1 MTTSAEVLF
10 ALKVVYTIYAFAI
23 MSLIGWFAYR
33 VTKKPETYKTWLTPK
48 VFYTY
53 LGILVVVGVGI
64 HILTYNKIPWV
75 AWELKKHKIPAD
87 KEINITVKNH
97 EFIFPEQTPI
107 NIKCGEVVK
116 FNVVSEDLTYGF
128 GLFRP
133 DHSMVFQMQVVPGHN
148 NELLWQFYEEGTFYV
163 LSTEYSGPKGARMKV
178 PEAFKVV
185 GCNKQVSM
193 EGRK

>member
-1 MTTSAEVLF
+1 MTTSADVLF
-10 ALKVVYTIYAFAI
+10 ALKVVYTIYAVSI
-23 MSLIGWFAYR
+23 MSLVGWFAYR
-33 VTKKPETYKTWLTPK
+33 VTKKPDSYKTWLTPK

-53 LGILVVVGVGI
+53 LATLVLIGVGI
-64 HILTYNKIPWV
+64 HMMTYNKIPWV

-87 KEINITVKNH
+87 REIHIVMKNQK
-97 EFIFPEQTPI
+97 FIFPEKTPI
-107 NIKCGEVVK
+107 TIKCGEVVK

-133 DHSMVFQMQVVPGHN
+133 DNSMVFQMQVVPGHN
-148 NELLWQFYEEGTFYV
+148 NELLWQFHEDGTFYV

-178 PEAFKVV
+178 PNAFKVE
-185 GCNKQVSM
+185 GCNKKLSM